1 MSNFDTTK
9 WFKNQ
14 YEKKAGLISEV
25 KNLESYLENT
35 IAEKNPLYS
44 NLVLDLIVLRKRTK
58 DDLKDLLQ
66 KYKKDGLEV
75 SFYQDTLID
84 QFGNDV
90 IYGLSEIKEA
100 NNAELNVNTTDSDR
114 GSGDADN
121 PEGEELEAKGGGFNE

>member
-75 SFYQDTLID
+75 SFYQDTL
-84 QFGNDV
+84 N
-90 IYGLSEIKEA
+90 LA
-100 NNAELNVNTTDSDR
+100 LN
-114 GSGDADN
+114 
-121 PEGEELEAKGGGFNE
+121 